1 MVKKCPECNHYI
13 SDTVSVCPHCGYTI
27 ISEDSPSP
35 IRKDE
40 CTSEK
45 VDNNE
50 LVNQENDVTNPINY
64 ETEEPQQVKKNYVPI
79 ILGCILIIGIVIGI
93 ISFFSKDSKEPSLVV
108 ADSIIAVVDSVIEE
122 PIKETSF
129 TTIPVSYG
137 KETDD
142 INTEVIFDFPQSN
155 NEILQ
160 ESVVSFIVK
169 ALTDDFTWG
178 ENSRPTYDG
187 DLSDGRAIAEFF
199 VNDKVR
205 EITEERVR
213 DSIVSFSWEESIS
226 IKLVCETERLISYQ
240 VNFGGSH
247 GGVGGGILY
256 GATFSKADGHI
267 VRVIDNPSDSRF
279 KDCLIKYVNR
289 SLDSDSKEMLSVDEL
304 QAHPYPK
311 KDPFITEKGVRFI
324 YQKYE
329 IGAGALGD
337 VDIVIPY
344 SDIAEY
350 MSEDALTLIGYDR
363 NSN

>member
-13 SDTVSVCPHCGYTI
+13 SDTVSVCPHCGYAI
-27 ISEDSPSP
+27 NSEESPSP
-35 IRKDE
+35 IHIDE
-40 CTSEK
+40 DSQEN
-45 VDNNE
+45 VDLDE
-50 LVNQENDVTNPINY
+50 LVNQENETEDAISY
-64 ETEEPQQVKKNYVPI
+64 ETEDPQQAKKNYIPI

-93 ISFFSKDSKEPSLVV
+93 IGFSSKENNEPSVV
-108 ADSIIAVVDSVIEE
+108 VTDSIVAVVDSVIEE
-122 PIKETSF
+122 PIMEIDFS
-129 TTIPVSYG
+129 TIPVSYG

-142 INTEVIFDFPQSN
+142 INTEVVIDFPQTN

-187 DLSDGRAIAEFF
+187 DLTDGRAIAEFF

-205 EITEERVR
+205 EITEERAR
-213 DSIVSFSWEESIS
+213 DSIDSFSWEESIS
-226 IKLVCETERLISYQ
+226 IKMVCETKNLISYQ

-267 VRVIDNPSDSRF
+267 VRVIENPSDSRF
-279 KDCLIKYVNR
+279 IASLIRFVNNN
-289 SLDSDSKEMLSVDEL
+289 LDVDSKEMLSVDEL
-304 QAHPYPK
+304 QTHPYPK
-311 KDPFITEKGVRFI
+311 KHPFITEKGVRFI

-329 IGAGALGD
+329 IGAGALGE
-337 VDIVIPY
+337 VDITIPF
-344 SDIAEY
+344 SDIADY
-350 MSEDALTLIGYDR
+350 MSEDALSLIGYE
-363 NSN
+363 

>member
-13 SDTVSVCPHCGYTI
+13 SDTVSVCPHCGYAI
-27 ISEDSPSP
+27 NSEESPSP
-35 IRKDE
+35 IHIDE
-40 CTSEK
+40 DSQEN
-45 VDNNE
+45 VDLDE
-50 LVNQENDVTNPINY
+50 LVNQENETEDAISY
-64 ETEEPQQVKKNYVPI
+64 EAEEPQQAKKNYIPI

-93 ISFFSKDSKEPSLVV
+93 IGFSSKENNEPSVV
-108 ADSIIAVVDSVIEE
+108 VTDSIVAVVDSVIEE
-122 PIKETSF
+122 PIMEIDFS
-129 TTIPVSYG
+129 TIPVSYG

-142 INTEVIFDFPQSN
+142 INTEVVIDFPQTN

-187 DLSDGRAIAEFF
+187 DLTDGRAIAEFF

-205 EITEERVR
+205 EITEERAR
-213 DSIVSFSWEESIS
+213 DSIDSFSWEESIS
-226 IKLVCETERLISYQ
+226 IKMVCETKNLISYQ

-267 VRVIDNPSDSRF
+267 VRVIENPSDSRF
-279 KDCLIKYVNR
+279 IASLIRFVNNN
-289 SLDSDSKEMLSVDEL
+289 LDVDSKEMLSVDEL
-304 QAHPYPK
+304 QTHPYPK
-311 KDPFITEKGVRFI
+311 KHPFITEKGVRFI

-329 IGAGALGD
+329 IGAGALGE
-337 VDIVIPY
+337 VDITIPF
-344 SDIAEY
+344 SDIADY
-350 MSEDALTLIGYDR
+350 MSEDALSLIGYE
-363 NSN
+363 

>member
-13 SDTVSVCPHCGYTI
+13 SDTVSVCPHCGYAI
-27 ISEDSPSP
+27 NSEESPSP
-35 IRKDE
+35 IHIDE
-40 CTSEK
+40 DSQEN
-45 VDNNE
+45 VDLDE
-50 LVNQENDVTNPINY
+50 LVNQENETEDAISY
-64 ETEEPQQVKKNYVPI
+64 EAEEPQQAKKNYIPI
-79 ILGCILIIGIVIGI
+79 ILGCILIVGIVIGI
-93 ISFFSKDSKEPSLVV
+93 IGFSSKENNEPSVV
-108 ADSIIAVVDSVIEE
+108 VTDSIVAVVDSVIEE
-122 PIKETSF
+122 PIMEIDFS
-129 TTIPVSYG
+129 TIPVSYG

-142 INTEVIFDFPQSN
+142 INTEVVIDFPQTN

-187 DLSDGRAIAEFF
+187 DLTDGRAIAEFF

-205 EITEERVR
+205 EITEERAR
-213 DSIVSFSWEESIS
+213 DSIDSFSWEESIS
-226 IKLVCETERLISYQ
+226 IKMVCETKNLISYQ

-267 VRVIDNPSDSRF
+267 VRVIENPSDSRF
-279 KDCLIKYVNR
+279 IASLIRFVNNN
-289 SLDSDSKEMLSVDEL
+289 LDVDSKEMLSVDEL
-304 QAHPYPK
+304 QTHPYPK

-337 VDIVIPY
+337 VDVVIPY
-344 SDIAEY
+344 ADIAEY
-350 MSEDALTLIGYDR
+350 MSEDALSLIGYE
-363 NSN
+363 

>member
-13 SDTVSVCPHCGYTI
+13 SDTVSVCPHCGYAI
-27 ISEDSPSP
+27 NSEESPSP
-35 IRKDE
+35 IHIDE
-40 CTSEK
+40 DSQEN
-45 VDNNE
+45 VDLDE
-50 LVNQENDVTNPINY
+50 LVNQENETEDAISY
-64 ETEEPQQVKKNYVPI
+64 EAEEPQQAKKNYIPI
-79 ILGCILIIGIVIGI
+79 ILGCILIVGIVIGI
-93 ISFFSKDSKEPSLVV
+93 IGFSSKENNEPSVV
-108 ADSIIAVVDSVIEE
+108 VTDSIVAVVDSVIEE
-122 PIKETSF
+122 PIMEIDFS
-129 TTIPVSYG
+129 TIPVSYG

-142 INTEVIFDFPQSN
+142 INTEVVIDFPQTN

-187 DLSDGRAIAEFF
+187 DLTDGRAIAEFF

-205 EITEERVR
+205 EITEERAR
-213 DSIVSFSWEESIS
+213 DSIDSFSWEESIS
-226 IKLVCETERLISYQ
+226 IKMVCETKNLISYQ

-267 VRVIDNPSDSRF
+267 VRVIENPSDSRF
-279 KDCLIKYVNR
+279 IASLIRFVKNN
-289 SLDSDSKEMLSVDEL
+289 LDVDSKEMLSVDEL
-304 QAHPYPK
+304 QTHPYPK

-329 IGAGALGD
+329 IGAGALGE
-337 VDIVIPY
+337 VDITIPF
-344 SDIAEY
+344 SDIADY
-350 MSEDALTLIGYDR
+350 MSEDALSLIGYE
-363 NSN
+363 

>member
-13 SDTVSVCPHCGYTI
+13 SDTVSVCPHCGYAI
-27 ISEDSPSP
+27 NSEESPSP
-35 IRKDE
+35 IHIDE
-40 CTSEK
+40 DSQEN
-45 VDNNE
+45 VDLDE
-50 LVNQENDVTNPINY
+50 LVNQEN
-64 ETEEPQQVKKNYVPI
+64 ETEDAISYEAEDPQQAKKNYIPI

-93 ISFFSKDSKEPSLVV
+93 IGFSSKENNEPSVV
-108 ADSIIAVVDSVIEE
+108 VTDSIVAVVDSVIEE
-122 PIKETSF
+122 PIMEIDFS
-129 TTIPVSYG
+129 TIPVSYG

-142 INTEVIFDFPQSN
+142 INTEVVIDFPQTN

-187 DLSDGRAIAEFF
+187 DLTDGRAIAEFF

-205 EITEERVR
+205 EITEERAR
-213 DSIVSFSWEESIS
+213 DSIDSFSWEESIS
-226 IKLVCETERLISYQ
+226 IKMVCETKNLISYQ

-267 VRVIDNPSDSRF
+267 VRVIENPSDSRF
-279 KDCLIKYVNR
+279 IASLIRFVNNN
-289 SLDSDSKEMLSVDEL
+289 LDVDSKEMLSVDEL
-304 QAHPYPK
+304 QTHPYPK
-311 KDPFITEKGVRFI
+311 KHPFITEKGVRFI

-329 IGAGALGD
+329 IGAGALGE
-337 VDIVIPY
+337 VDITIPF
-344 SDIAEY
+344 SDIADY
-350 MSEDALTLIGYDR
+350 MSEDALSLIGYE
-363 NSN
+363 

>member
-13 SDTVSVCPHCGYTI
+13 SDTVSVCPHCGYAI
-27 ISEDSPSP
+27 NSEDSSTE
-35 IRKDE
+35 IHEDE
-40 CTSEK
+40 FSQ
-45 VDNNE
+45 DNVGRDE
-50 LVNQENDVTNPINY
+50 LVNQDNETIEPVNY
-64 ETEEPQQVKKNYVPI
+64 EIEEPQQVKKNYIPI
-79 ILGCILIIGIVIGI
+79 ILGCILVIGI
-93 ISFFSKDSKEPSLVV
+93 IIGIIGFSSEEDKEPPAIVS
-108 ADSIIAVVDSVIEE
+108 DSIVAVVDSVIEE
-122 PIKETSF
+122 PIIETSF
-129 TTIPVSYG
+129 STIPVSYG

-142 INTEVIFDFPQSN
+142 INTEVSIDFPQTN

-178 ENSRPTYDG
+178 DNSRPTYDG

-205 EITEERVR
+205 EITDERAR
-213 DSIVSFSWEESIS
+213 DSIDSFAWEESIS
-226 IKLVCETERLISYQ
+226 IKMVCETKNLISYQ

-267 VRVIDNPSDSRF
+267 VRVIENPSDSRF
-279 KDCLIKYVNR
+279 IASLIRFVNNN
-289 SLDSDSKEMLSVDEL
+289 LDVDSKEMLSVDEL
-304 QAHPYPK
+304 QTHPYPK

-329 IGAGALGD
+329 IGAGALGE
-337 VDIVIPY
+337 VDITIPF
-344 SDIAEY
+344 SDIADY
-350 MSEDALTLIGYDR
+350 MSEDALSLIGYE
-363 NSN
+363 

>member
-1 MVKKCPECNHYI
+1 MVLKCPKCNHYI

-27 ISEDSPSP
+27 NSEESPLP
-35 IRKDE
+35 IYKDE
-40 CTSEK
+40 CSPE
-45 VDNNE
+45 NNLIDE
-50 LVNQENDVTNPINY
+50 LVKQENEAANTINY
-64 ETEEPQQVKKNYVPI
+64 ETEEQRQAKKNYIPI
-79 ILGCILIIGIVIGI
+79 ILGCILVIGMIIGIIG
-93 ISFFSKDSKEPSLVV
+93 FSSVENKEPSVVV

-122 PIKETSF
+122 PIMETSF
-129 TTIPVSYG
+129 STIPVFYR

-142 INTEVIFDFPQSN
+142 INTEVIIDFPQSN

-178 ENSRPTYDG
+178 ENSRPTYHG
-187 DLSDGRAIAEFF
+187 DLTDGRAIAEFF
-199 VNDKVR
+199 VDDKVR
-205 EITEERVR
+205 EITDERAR
-213 DSIVSFSWEESIS
+213 DSVDSFAWDELIS
-226 IKLVCETERLISYQ
+226 IKMVYETEKLISYQ

-247 GGVGGGILY
+247 GGVGGGVLY

-267 VRVIDNPSDSRF
+267 VRVIDNPSDSRL
-279 KDCLIKYVNR
+279 KTCLIRFVNN
-289 SLDSDSKEMLSVDEL
+289 SLDDDSKEMLSDGEL

-311 KDPFITEKGVRFI
+311 KSPFITEEGVRFI

-344 SDIAEY
+344 ADIAEY
-350 MSEDALTLIGYDR
+350 MSEDALSLIGYE
-363 NSN
+363 

>member
-13 SDTVSVCPHCGYTI
+13 SDTVLVCPHCGYAI
-27 ISEDSPSP
+27 NSEESPSS
-35 IRKDE
+35 IQKDE
-40 CTSEK
+40 CNPENVGHK
-45 VDNNE
+45 E
-50 LVNQENDVTNPINY
+50 LVNQEIEAPNTFNY
-64 ETEEPQQVKKNYVPI
+64 EIDEPQQAKKKYIPI
-79 ILGCILIIGIVIGI
+79 ILGCILVIGIVFGI
-93 ISFFSKDSKEPSLVV
+93 IGFSSEDDKEPPAVV
-108 ADSIIAVVDSVIEE
+108 ADSIVAVVDSVIEE
-122 PIKETSF
+122 PIIETSF
-129 TTIPVSYG
+129 STIPVSYG
-137 KETDD
+137 KETND
-142 INTEVIFDFPQSN
+142 INTEVSIDFPQTN

-178 ENSRPTYDG
+178 ENTRPTYDG

-205 EITEERVR
+205 EIADERAR
-213 DSIVSFSWEESIS
+213 DSIDSFAWEESIS
-226 IKLVCETERLISYQ
+226 IKKVCETEKLISYQ
-240 VNFGGSH
+240 VNLGGSH

-267 VRVIDNPSDSRF
+267 VRVIDNPTGSRF
-279 KDCLIKYVNR
+279 KDCLIRFVNR
-289 SLDSDSKEMLSVDEL
+289 CLDNDSKEMLSVDEL
-304 QAHPYPK
+304 QDHPYPK

-329 IGAGALGD
+329 IGTGALGD

-363 NSN
+363 SSF